1 MSPAAGFT
9 REGRPERD
17 GDGGGHEPGSHEP
30 GSHEPGSHEPGGPTV
45 PENGGRNGGRG
56 P

>member
-17 GDGGGHEPGSHEP
+17 GDGGGHEPG
-30 GSHEPGSHEPGGPTV
+30 GHEPGGPTV
-45 PENGGRNGGRG
+45 PQNGGRNGGRG
-56 P
+56 A

>member
-1 MSPAAGFT
+1 MVIPAAGFT

-17 GDGGGHEPGSHEP
+17 GDGGGHEPG
-30 GSHEPGSHEPGGPTV
+30 GHEPGGPTV
-45 PENGGRNGGRG
+45 LENGGRNGGRG

>member
-1 MSPAAGFT
+1 MVIPAAGFT
-9 REGRPERD
+9 REARPERD
-17 GDGGGHEPGSHEP
+17 GGGGGHEPGGHEP
-30 GSHEPGSHEPGGPTV
+30 GGHEPGGPTV

>member
-17 GDGGGHEPGSHEP
+17 GDGGGHEPG
-30 GSHEPGSHEPGGPTV
+30 GHEPGGPTV